1 MLRRHFMSSE
11 KLDLFEGQ
19 KYLCLETYKKNGQGV
34 KTPVWF
40 VISAGIIYIATTESS
55 GKVKRLYHNKSVKIS
70 PSNFK
75 GEPKGEW
82 IEGHAFFGNE
92 SELNL
97 TKSLRNRKYGLLGKM
112 IGRFA
117 SRKGKI
123 VSIGIKI

>member
-1 MLRRHFMSSE
+1 VPSE
-11 KLDLFEGQ
+11 KLAMFERQ

-40 VISAGIIYIATTESS
+40 VISDGIIYVATAASS
-55 GKVKRLYHNKSVKIS
+55 GKVKRLNHNKSVRIS

-75 GEPKGEW
+75 GDPQGGW
-82 IEGHAFFGNE
+82 LEGQAFFGNE

-97 TKSLRNRKYGLLGKM
+97 TMSLRNEKYGLLSKIVGM
-112 IGRFA
+112 FV

-123 VSIGIKI
+123 VSVGIKI

>member
-1 MLRRHFMSSE
+1 MSSE
-11 KLDLFEGQ
+11 KLIVFEGQ

-40 VISAGIIYIATTESS
+40 VISTGVIYVATAESS
-55 GKVKRLYHNKSVKIS
+55 GKVKRLNHNKSVRIT

-75 GEPKGEW
+75 GESKGEW
-82 IEGHAFFGNE
+82 MEGQAFFGNE

-97 TKSLRNRKYGLLGKM
+97 TISLRNKKYGLLSKI
-112 IGRFA
+112 IGMFV
-117 SRKGKI
+117 SRKEKI